1 MDTLSACAPPAPVLT
16 DETTIEDRLEAQF
29 DLAAAA
35 LICGLTH
42 VVTIAAAAGDQVHVS
57 YPRWGFT
64 GKHTLGHGNQGG
76 PDALIQIHNHHAAL
90 IANLMDRLD
99 AVPEG
104 DGTMLDNTLIVY
116 LNDNGSEHHSKY
128 DCYPVAL
135 LGTLGGRLQTAQR
148 LISYPHIGRA
158 NNRGLPELWNTIGHA
173 VGMPIDDFGAEGEA
187 PSDGP
192 LPELLA

>member
-1 MDTLSACAPPAPVLT
+1 MSASAPILT
-16 DETTIEDRLEAQF
+16 DETTLEDRLEAQF
-29 DLAAAA
+29 ELAAAA

-42 VVTIAAAAGDQVHVS
+42 VVTIAAAAGDRVHVS

-64 GKHTLGHGNQGG
+64 GKHTIGHGNHGG
-76 PDALIQIHNHHAAL
+76 ADALIQIHNHHAEL
-90 IANLMDRLD
+90 IGRMMDRLD

-128 DCYPVAL
+128 DNFPVAVI
-135 LGTLGGRLQTAQR
+135 GTLGGRLQAAGR
-148 LISYPHIGRA
+148 RIAYPKIGKA
-158 NNRGLPELWNTIGHA
+158 NNRGLPELWNTIAHA
-173 VGMPIDDFGAEGEA
+173 VGMPMDDFGAEGEA